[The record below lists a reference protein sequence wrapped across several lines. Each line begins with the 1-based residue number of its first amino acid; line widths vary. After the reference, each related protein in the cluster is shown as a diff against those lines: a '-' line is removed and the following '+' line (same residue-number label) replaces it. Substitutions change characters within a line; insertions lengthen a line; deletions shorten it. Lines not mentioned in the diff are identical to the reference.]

1 MSQCERTGWGY
12 GRGMTSLRVWAP
24 KAERVEAVLEGDDRR
39 ELTAGAGGW
48 WSLDADLEAGSS
60 YAFSLDGGNPLPDPR
75 SLRQPAGV
83 HEASAVYDHET
94 FTWTDGHWRGLHLP
108 SAVIYELHVGTF
120 TPEGTLDA
128 AIGKL
133 DHLVELGITGIE
145 LLPVNGFNGEHGWG
159 YDGVALFAV
168 HEPYGGPDALKRFVD
183 AAHAKGLGVVIDA
196 VYNHLGPSGNY
207 LPEFGP
213 YFTDRHSTPWGSA
226 VNLDAPGS
234 TEVRRFIIDN
244 AAGWLRDFHA
254 DGLRLD
260 AVHELADHSAIHILE
275 QLALEVRGLGAKV
288 GRPLFL
294 IAESDLNDPVMVRP
308 REAGGRGLDAQ
319 WSDDIH
325 HSLHATL
332 TGERQG
338 YYGDFGS
345 LPTLAKALTGAFVHD
360 GAWSSFRDRIHGR
373 PVDRE
378 RTPGYRF
385 VGYLQ
390 DHDQIGNR
398 ATGDRIGATVSAG
411 LIEIGAALV
420 LCSPFTPMLFMGEE
434 WNAST
439 PWQFFTSHPEP
450 DLAEAVRNGRRSEFA
465 SHGWDSADVPDP
477 QDPATFEASKLD
489 WAEPAKD
496 EHARVLA
503 WYRTLIALRRAE
515 PTLTEGRLDA
525 TGATY
530 DEAARWFVLTRSGV
544 GGTVAVVANLSADP
558 LVVPLAGN
566 PTEVLA
572 ASRPGF
578 TFRAGEIELAA
589 ESVAVVRVLAT

>member
-1 MSQCERTGWGY
+1 
-12 GRGMTSLRVWAP
+12 MTSLRVWAP
-24 KAERVEAVLEGDDRR
+24 EADRVEAVLDGDERR
-39 ELTAGAGGW
+39 ELTGGAGGW
-48 WSLDADLEAGSS
+48 WSLVTDLDSGAR

-75 SLRQPAGV
+75 SLRQPTGV
-83 HEASAVYDHET
+83 HEASAVYDHGA
-94 FTWTDGHWRGLHLP
+94 FDWTDSHWRGLHLP
-108 SAVIYELHVGTF
+108 SAVLYELHIGTF

-128 AIGKL
+128 AIGHL
-133 DHLVELGITGIE
+133 DHLVDLGVTGIE
-145 LLPVNGFNGEHGWG
+145 LLPMNSFNGERGWG

-183 AAHAKGLGVVIDA
+183 AAHARGLGVVIDA
-196 VYNHLGPSGNY
+196 VYNHFGPSGNY

-213 YFTDRHSTPWGSA
+213 YFTDKHSTPWGSA

-244 AAGWLRDFHA
+244 AVSWLRDFHA

-260 AVHELADHSAIHILE
+260 AVHELADHSAIHLLE
-275 QLALEVRGLGAKV
+275 QLALEIRGVAAAV

-294 IAESDLNDPVMVRP
+294 IAESDLNDPIMIRP

-325 HSLHATL
+325 HALHATL

-345 LPTLAKALTGAFVHD
+345 LPTLAKALTGGFVHD
-360 GAWSSFRDRIHGR
+360 GAWSSFRDRVHGR

-378 RTPGYRF
+378 RTPGSRF

-398 ATGDRIGATVSAG
+398 ATGDRIGATVSTG
-411 LIEIGAALV
+411 LIEVGAALV
-420 LCSPFTPMLFMGEE
+420 LCSSFTPMLFMGEE

-450 DLAEAVRNGRRSEFA
+450 QLADAVRNGRRSEFA
-465 SHGWDSADVPDP
+465 SHGWNEADVPDP
-477 QDPATFEASKLD
+477 QDPATFAASKLD
-489 WAEPAKD
+489 WAEAGKD
-496 EHARVLA
+496 DHARVLA

-515 PTLTEGRLDA
+515 PILTEGRLDA
-525 TGATY
+525 TGATF
-530 DEAARWFVLTRSGV
+530 DEAANWFVLTRSGV
-544 GGTVAVVANLSADP
+544 GGMLAVVANLSADP
-558 LVVPLAGN
+558 LVVPVAGN
-566 PTEVLA
+566 PIEVLA
-572 ASRPGF
+572 ASQPGF
-578 TFRAGEIELAA
+578 TFRAGEVSLAG
-589 ESVAVVRVLAT
+589 ESVAVVRMLAA